1 MRGAESPAR
10 AITPTITAA
19 ILMPLAALIISLGI
33 KPYGREVERLEAL
46 E

>member
-1 MRGAESPAR
+1 L
-10 AITPTITAA
+10 TAA
-19 ILMPLAALIISLGI
+19 ILMPLATLIISLGI